1 MNQLFPFS
9 ILHLPHAPRADDAGT
24 GDHHMPRAPR
34 ADEVGSSA
42 SIDWECEAH
51 VEFDSDDC
59 SANDSRDTAP
69 LIAVHSKPTCDFDS
83 LVLQP
88 ELSFLDDIIVE
99 HFLDMRVFI
108 RRNIPKDFVRSWN
121 SIIVPLMSSIHSDHG
136 MARPDLLDEQRLP
149 TPSTCNARKL
159 KLLCMLPRLIW
170 HIPCRRIN
178 DQCAMRAYV

>member
-1 MNQLFPFS
+1 MRDVHSVTGTRCVRGAHIPRMRARMTS
-9 ILHLPHAPRADDAGT
+9 TYHMHLARMKRERVTTTCHVHLALMKSVVQHPLIGR
-24 GDHHMPRAPR
+24 
-34 ADEVGSSA
+34 
-42 SIDWECEAH
+42 ECETH

-59 SANDSRDTAP
+59 SPNDSRDTAP
-69 LIAVHSKPTCDFDS
+69 LTAGHSKPLCYFDS

-136 MARPDLLDEQRLP
+136 MARPDLLDE
-149 TPSTCNARKL
+149 
-159 KLLCMLPRLIW
+159 
-170 HIPCRRIN
+170 
-178 DQCAMRAYV
+178 

>member
-121 SIIVPLMSSIHSDHG
+121 SI
-136 MARPDLLDEQRLP
+136 LP
-149 TPSTCNARKL
+149 GFSEKATLNISKTRTPHNIRDAKHKPSC
-159 KLLCMLPRLIW
+159 
-170 HIPCRRIN
+170 
-178 DQCAMRAYV
+178 MRAQAGLPFFRKKIDFP